1 MKGVLDFRAFS
12 QPVSTTGENIGNF
25 DGMPMLGGP
34 GIRALR
40 LTPPSSLYD
49 QQNHPT
55 DGSAPKPLHLVTRH
69 HQPRERPQR
78 HSEDGEITSGNAR
91 KVSNHV

>member
-12 QPVSTTGENIGNF
+12 QPVSTTGDVHKEENIGNF

-34 GIRALR
+34 GIRAL
-40 LTPPSSLYD
+40 TPPSSLHD

-55 DGSAPKPLHLVTRH
+55 D
-69 HQPRERPQR
+69 QPPNPF
-78 HSEDGEITSGNAR
+78 TS
-91 KVSNHV
+91 